1 MRMIIILVLLAL
13 LAFVYFSKSN
23 DFDREI
29 INCSVLAEAIGPYSH
44 AVKVGNRVYVSGQ
57 IGINKNGLLDSSSIK
72 AETEQCLKNIKA
84 IVESAGYNLKNI
96 SKCSVFITN
105 MNDFKKMNEVYSL
118 YFPENAPARET
129 IEVSA
134 LPKGAHIEISAI
146 VN

>member
-1 MRMIIILVLLAL
+1 MIIILVLLAL